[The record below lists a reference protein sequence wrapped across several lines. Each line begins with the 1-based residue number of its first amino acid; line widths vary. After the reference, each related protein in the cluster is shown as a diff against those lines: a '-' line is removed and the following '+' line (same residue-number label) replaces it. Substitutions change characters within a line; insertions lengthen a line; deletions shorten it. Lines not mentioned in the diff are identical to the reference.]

1 MDDLVRAPEPGG
13 EAAQDVRAAEI
24 GGDEGEQSWHGDD
37 EEGGG
42 EEEEVV
48 GEEPGEAE
56 ATPRAAR
63 PPRTPLVF
71 PTLPSDSRVT
81 VTISAIEQDIAN
93 RSGIDTYVTSWNAYG
108 QWHGQSYG
116 QPPPLLPVTNVKSNV
131 ARSIWYT
138 DLQTATDFVIWM
150 GSPQGGKA
158 APAVLSSPIT
168 PSSLIHAHLLK
179 QHPSHTT
186 ILHDSPFPTRGT
198 RAAQVRGARTALN
211 FLLNAAF
218 QLLRSGG
225 HTHVSQTCAAKISV
239 KDPVCFLPP
248 RLISMVSLDIVARYC

>member
-138 DLQTATDFVIWM
+138 DNPDSDRLCHMDGLSTGWKGCPCGAKLPHHPLLPHPCPP
-150 GSPQGGKA
+150 SEA
-158 APAVLSSPIT
+158 ASI
-168 PSSLIHAHLLK
+168 AHD
-179 QHPSHTT
+179 HS
-186 ILHDSPFPTRGT
+186 
-198 RAAQVRGARTALN
+198 A
-211 FLLNAAF
+211 
-218 QLLRSGG
+218 
-225 HTHVSQTCAAKISV
+225 
-239 KDPVCFLPP
+239 
-248 RLISMVSLDIVARYC
+248 